1 MMGVDGVGVG
11 GGSASDDGVA
21 AVLAFAAAAPF
32 FVTRYKHDKSVYI
45 L

>member
-1 MMGVDGVGVG
+1 MGVDGVGVG

-21 AVLAFAAAAPF
+21 AVLALTVAAPF
-32 FVTRYKHDKSVYI
+32 FVMRYKVDKSVYI